1 MLKEPEIVKTLKEE
15 EKIGKLKYY
24 DINLK
29 DRFFEIIGINQN
41 NNNNSNFIK
50 NTPTITSYKDA
61 LQLAR
66 KVMKDLKKD

>member
-24 DINLK
+24 DVNLK
-29 DRFFEIIGINQN
+29 DRFFEIIGINEKN
-41 NNNNSNFIK
+41 NNFIK

>member
-29 DRFFEIIGINQN
+29 DRFFEIIGINEKN
-41 NNNNSNFIK
+41 NNFIK

>member
-1 MLKEPEIVKTLKEE
+1 MFKEPEIVKTLKEE

-29 DRFFEIIGINQN
+29 DRFFEIMGINQKN
-41 NNNNSNFIK
+41 NNYYIK
-50 NTPTITSYKDA
+50 TPPTITSYKDA

>member
-29 DRFFEIIGINQN
+29 DRFFEIMGINQKN
-41 NNNNSNFIK
+41 NNFIK
-50 NTPTITSYKDA
+50 TTPTITSYKDA

>member
-24 DINLK
+24 DVNLK
-29 DRFFEIIGINQN
+29 DRIFEIIGINEKN
-41 NNNNSNFIK
+41 NNFIK